1 MTVLLMYLM
10 LVLTRAEWM
19 FTLQLTDATGSLEV
33 LVTGEAA
40 VIFPRSALLLELNLM
55 YIAACDCGGHRTN
68 SWVVCPQ
75 VTYSTLII
83 HYICYNN
90 EWIFI

>member
-1 MTVLLMYLM
+1 MTVLLMYLV

-40 VIFPRSALLLELNLM
+40 VIFLALLYCWN
-55 YIAACDCGGHRTN
+55 
-68 SWVVCPQ
+68 
-75 VTYSTLII
+75 
-83 HYICYNN
+83 
-90 EWIFI
+90 